1 MKTIAISI
9 FGNRISSR
17 LDMAEKLMI
26 VSVDNMIIKNKEIYL
41 LDSADILKK
50 LDTLVKLKPDVLICG
65 GLTNLC
71 EKKLKNYNIKI
82 IPWVR
87 GETENIL
94 KLYLNGV
101 LTGKNERILTRN

>member
-1 MKTIAISI
+1 METIALSI
-9 FGNRISSR
+9 FGDRISSR
-17 LDMAEKLMI
+17 LDVAEKLMI
-26 VSVDNMIIKNKEIYL
+26 VKVENSLVKNKETLL
-41 LDSADILKK
+41 LDSADILRK

-71 EKKLKNYNIKI
+71 EKKLKNYNIKV

-94 KLYLNGV
+94 RLYLNGV
-101 LTGKNERILTRN
+101 LIGKDERILTRN

>member
-50 LDTLVKLKPDVLICG
+50 LDTLVNLKPDVLICG

-71 EKKLKNYNIKI
+71 EKKLKTCNIKVI
-82 IPWVR
+82 AWVR

-94 KLYLNGV
+94 NLYLNGV
-101 LTGKNERILTRN
+101 LTEKDERILTRN

>member
-1 MKTIAISI
+1 METIALSI
-9 FGNRISSR
+9 FGDRISSR
-17 LDMAEKLMI
+17 LDVAEKLMI
-26 VSVDNMIIKNKEIYL
+26 VKVENSLVKNKETLL
-41 LDSADILKK
+41 LDSADILRK

-71 EKKLKNYNIKI
+71 EKKLKNYNIKV

-94 KLYLNGV
+94 RLYLNGV
-101 LTGKNERILTRN
+101 LTGKGERILTRN

>member
-1 MKTIAISI
+1 MKTIALSI

-17 LDMAEKLMI
+17 LDVAEKLMI
-26 VSVDNMIIKNKEIYL
+26 VKVDNTLIKNRETFL
-41 LDSADILKK
+41 LDSSDILKK
-50 LDTLVKLKPDVLICG
+50 LDALVKLKPDVLICG

-71 EKKLKNYNIKI
+71 EKKLKNYNIKV

-87 GETENIL
+87 GETDYIL

-101 LTGKNERILTRN
+101 LTGKDRILANN